1 MKLGFKMIKNITKSA
16 NCDSDVIEENY
27 EEYLQ
32 KLSIF
37 KACSLLTLQRVVSTL
52 KDHTYLSNH
61 KTFS

>member
-1 MKLGFKMIKNITKSA
+1 MELGFKMIKNITKSA

-37 KACSLLTLQRVVSTL
+37 KACSLLKLQRVVSTL
-52 KDHTYLSNH
+52 KDT
-61 KTFS
+61 